1 MFKDLHPRVLE
12 SLKSTHI
19 DQFSFECSKEQL
31 PCSIV
36 PNSCRVGSWN
46 IQTYPYTSLE
56 MLFNRDR
63 SHLLVCS
70 KTLEHLAN
78 SVLDQGG
85 HSLLTRNLQ
94 HFHRA
99 RPSGNKLPDWL

>member
-1 MFKDLHPRVLE
+1 MDLHPRVLE

-19 DQFSFECSKEQL
+19 DQFSFECSKE
-31 PCSIV
+31 S
-36 PNSCRVGSWN
+36 NSPAALFRTVAESAHG
-46 IQTYPYTSLE
+46 TYKRIPYTSLE